1 MRIALLPLFLVA
13 CTAPQRSI
21 APRDTGCTERRIAAD
36 RRLTRAL
43 RRVPPRYP
51 PGAYHRGVEGW
62 VCVAF
67 TVGVDGQVEQERVV
81 ESAPPRV
88 FDASALASIRRWQF
102 VRDEADPAPLEDVR
116 VVLRYRRPSG

>member
-1 MRIALLPLFLVA
+1 MLPFVA
-13 CTAPQRSI
+13 ACSASLPHVPSPTDPRCTDRHI
-21 APRDTGCTERRIAAD
+21 RAD

-51 PGAYHRGVEGW
+51 PRAYRRGMEGW

-81 ESAPPRV
+81 EASPPRV